1 MADRIEELRAR
12 IAVVD
17 RELVAEAGRRL
28 ELVEELRR
36 EKVARGLD
44 FLDPDQELRLTE
56 ALVSSNQGALGEQ
69 GVRELVA
76 AMLELTKRELG
87 RRAAAD

>member
-12 IAVVD
+12 IAAVD
-17 RELVAEAGRRL
+17 RELVAGAGRRL

-44 FLDPDQELRLTE
+44 FLDPHQERRLTE
-56 ALVSSNQGALGEQ
+56 ALVGSNEGALGEE

-76 AMLELTKRELG
+76 AILELTKRELA